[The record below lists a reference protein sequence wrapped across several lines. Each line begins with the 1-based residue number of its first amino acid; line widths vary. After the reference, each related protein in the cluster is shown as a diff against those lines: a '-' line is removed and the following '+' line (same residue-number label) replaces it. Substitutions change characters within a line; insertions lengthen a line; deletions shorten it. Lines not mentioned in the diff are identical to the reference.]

1 VKKDKNKKRRHFED
15 GPFGLRPAQ
24 SYTMIVRQLSLVCC
38 LCLNPFGLCLT
49 IQEQHIPP
57 RFVRQVEPTTAAD
70 TLKIV
75 LLGDEVSFDCA
86 VESADVTE
94 VSIWWQKDEVN
105 LTISDTEKYSL
116 EVDKT
121 SEGVVSSQLTV
132 KDIGWD
138 DEGGYICRARDGEE
152 GRIEKNKASIAVQA
166 KPVSVG
172 KEDGVG
178 NVTEWMELSCEFEG
192 KPLPE
197 VTWIRQGVTI
207 TEDPE
212 KYEITGDIVSDKRI
226 KSLLKVINLEHS
238 DNATYLCHGKN
249 AHHSYTDV
257 VTGLVYDS
265 PSVQVDRIVA
275 VSSSKLFINWTV
287 QDWNLP
293 VTGYILSYRE
303 GGSNSWKLHMVQEID
318 EGSTSYLI
326 RNLTAGKE
334 YSVKMSA
341 RNAHGT
347 GSYDTYHESV
357 ATLDFDP
364 IFTPVVS
371 IKGITRNSISVGWT
385 DPPDKMKEHIHYY
398 KVTKYEEEQVT
409 EVVHD
414 QPYPLHLWGDL
425 QPATFY
431 KFTVSACNQ
440 YSNECSP
447 PSKTIPGVTYD
458 GLSGPPANVEI
469 HCKSDNISMVHWV
482 DVHWDAP
489 RETNG
494 NIEFYNVELS
504 GNAQYSDD
512 KRKNHIINVDSKL
525 QTADSD
531 QSVIRFD
538 FLEANTNYSVRVCA
552 VTRSEECGL
561 WKTASCTMAPTP
573 PTGLKDLFSWHSVK
587 KLLHGE
593 NRNIFKLMVPRLS
606 ERNGAICCIKVIV
619 VRLSVGQSASDLPPQ
634 KDIPIT
640 NYITAHQTEGAGA
653 YVAEI
658 ITTIYTGR
666 EIEIG
671 DGVSIG
677 AIGLT
682 RCPACSPFSR
692 DKRFTEPP
700 GASKVQDGFLD
711 NSRNYTVFV
720 EVVME
725 GGIVGRSEYLKTIQ
739 PGTNQVRMFP
749 SHNTVLVSVLGVL
762 AGLVLVALIL
772 LFVLFMLRRYSKQVA
787 AQQGVEMDLKHTFRH
802 FCSTIKGRGH
812 SQFLLTQDVL
822 SQPDLP
828 PIDKNGM
835 VAAYLERHKDSDY
848 GFQSEFESLPE
859 KFSDRTTQ
867 ACDLPVNKP
876 KNRYPDIRA
885 YDQTRVKLASSEE
898 IEGSDYINANF
909 VVGYKERK
917 RWVCAQGPLE
927 YTLADFWRMIQ
938 EQGVE
943 IVIMLTNLEEYN
955 RVKCAQ
961 YWPGAGTSTYGPVTI
976 AFVQEKRYSDYVVRE
991 LKLTME
997 GHAPRTISHYHY
1009 LQWKDFN
1016 APEHAPAMLKF
1027 VKRINEAWSGS
1038 SPILVHC
1045 SAGVGRSGTLIA
1057 IDSLTQAITEEG
1069 AVSIFQTVSDLR
1081 RQRNYLVQSVKQYQF
1096 VYRAIME
1103 FAQFGDTEMDAAQ
1116 IKEHWVR
1123 LTGEKKEGLLAEF
1136 SKLANVVD
1144 DRKALSVA
1152 TNAENKSKNGSDSVI
1167 PYDRNRVILTPDGA
1181 RPHSTYIN
1189 ASFIEGYFNDESFI
1203 ITQDPLEETAMDFWR
1218 MVVEHN
1224 VATMVMLTGPDS
1236 GSWQYWPKDDGER
1249 TLTFGCMT
1257 VTLVSRE
1264 SRPSYVKREFL
1275 VCNTKAREELSLT
1288 HFYYA
1293 EWPGSVEDGEAVPT
1307 STHGLLG
1314 LVEHAL
1320 AHQEEASLTGPIAVH
1335 CRFGS
1340 HRSSIYVGL
1349 SILVQQIKRENRCDV
1364 FTAVRK
1370 LRAQRQGM
1378 MQELTLYE
1386 FVYRAISDYVDLY
1399 RNKDEEYEYSVPV
1412 GTTTNN
1418 GTTKSAK
1425 SVQSAKSN
1433 GSGPYCIP
1441 VGCTNTTKSSCSGS
1455 S

>member
-1 VKKDKNKKRRHFED
+1 
-15 GPFGLRPAQ
+15 
-24 SYTMIVRQLSLVCC
+24 MIVRQLRLLLCSLCF
-38 LCLNPFGLCLT
+38 LKFGLALT
-49 IQEQHIPP
+49 VEQQQVSP
-57 RFVRQVEPTTAAD
+57 RFVRQVAATAAD

-94 VSIWWQKDEVN
+94 VSIWWQKDEAN
-105 LTISDTEKYSL
+105 LTIADNAEKYLL

-132 KDIGWD
+132 KDIGWE

-166 KPVSVG
+166 KPVLIE

-178 NVTEWMELSCEFEG
+178 NVTYAMELSCQFEG

-197 VTWIRQGVTI
+197 VTWIRQGVPI

-212 KYEITGDIVSDKRI
+212 KFEITIDKI
-226 KSLLKVINLEHS
+226 SEKMVKSLLRILNLEHS
-238 DNATYLCHGKN
+238 DNVTYLCHGKN
-249 AHHSYTDV
+249 AHHSATAI

-265 PSVQVDRIVA
+265 PVVVIDKIVA
-275 VSSSKLFINWTV
+275 VSQNKLFINWTV
-287 QDWNLP
+287 SSWNQPL
-293 VTGYILSYRE
+293 TGYILSYRE
-303 GGSNSWKLHMVQEID
+303 GGSNSWKLHMVQAINQD
-318 EGSTSYLI
+318 STSYLI
-326 RNLTAGKE
+326 SDLTENKE
-334 YSVKMSA
+334 YSVKMSG

-347 GSYDTYHESV
+347 GQYDTYHEAVS
-357 ATLDFDP
+357 TLSFDP
-364 IFTPVVS
+364 VFIPEAS

-385 DPPDKMKEHIHYY
+385 DPPEKIAPHIHYY
-398 KVTKYEEEQVT
+398 KVAKHTGEQVA
-409 EVVHD
+409 EVPHT

-425 QPATFY
+425 HPATSFQ
-431 KFTVSACNQ
+431 FSVAACNQ
-440 YSNECSP
+440 YSGECSP
-447 PSKTIPGVTYD
+447 PSEIIPGTTYD
-458 GLSGPPANVEI
+458 GLSEAPSEVTIN
-469 HCKSDNISMVHWV
+469 CRSDNISMVHWV
-482 DVHWDAP
+482 DVKWQEP
-489 RETNG
+489 GETNG

-504 GNAQYSDD
+504 GSARYNDD
-512 KRKNHIINVDSKL
+512 RRKINTINVDSKL
-525 QTADSD
+525 QTADAD
-531 QSVIRFD
+531 QRLTRFD
-538 FLEANTNYSVRVCA
+538 FLEANTNYSVQVCA
-552 VTRSEECGL
+552 VTRSEECGN
-561 WKTASCTMAPTP
+561 WRAASCIMAPTP
-573 PTGLKDLFSWHSVK
+573 PTGIKDLFSWHSVK
-587 KLLHGE
+587 KHLQGE
-593 NRNIFKLMVPRLS
+593 SRNIFKLMVPHLS
-606 ERNGAICCIKVIV
+606 ERNGVICCIKVIV
-619 VRLSVGQSASDLPPQ
+619 VRLASGQEAKDLPSQ
-634 KDIPIT
+634 KDISIT
-640 NYITAHQTEGAGA
+640 NYITAHQTEGSGA

-671 DGVSIG
+671 DGQSIG

-682 RCPACSPFSR
+682 RCPDCSPFGR
-692 DKRFTEPP
+692 DKRFTEPE
-700 GASKVQDGFLD
+700 GAGKVSDGFLD
-711 NSRNYTVFV
+711 DSRNYTVFV

-725 GGIVGRSEYLKTIQ
+725 GGVIGRSEYLNPIR
-739 PGTNQVRMFP
+739 PGTVPVRIFP
-749 SHNTVLVSVLGVL
+749 SQNTVLVSVLGVL
-762 AGLVLVALIL
+762 AGLLLVALIL
-772 LFVLFMLRRYSKQVA
+772 LMVLFMLRRYSKQVA

-812 SQFLLTQDVL
+812 SQFLLTQDAL

-859 KFSDRTTQ
+859 KFSDRTTV

-885 YDQTRVKLASSEE
+885 YDQTRVRLASTEE

-991 LKLTME
+991 LKMTVE

-1016 APEHAPAMLKF
+1016 APEHAPAMIKF

-1057 IDSLTQAITEEG
+1057 IDSLTQAIEEEG
-1069 AVSIFQTVSDLR
+1069 AMSIFQTVSDLR

-1103 FAQFGDTEMDAAQ
+1103 YAQFGDTEMDAAK
-1116 IKEHWVR
+1116 IKEHWVQ
-1123 LTGEKKEGLLAEF
+1123 LTGEKKEGLQAEF

-1224 VATMVMLTGPDS
+1224 VATMVMLTGPES
-1236 GSWQYWPKDDGER
+1236 ETWQYWPKDEGDKVANY
-1249 TLTFGCMT
+1249 GCMT
-1257 VTLVSRE
+1257 VTLLNRE
-1264 SRPSYVKREFL
+1264 SRPSYVKREFN
-1275 VCNTKAREELSLT
+1275 VCNTKAREELRLT
-1288 HFYYA
+1288 HFYYS
-1293 EWPGSVEDGEAVPT
+1293 EWPGDEEAGDQVPG

-1314 LVEHAL
+1314 LVEHAM

-1335 CRFGS
+1335 CRYGS
-1340 HRSSIYVGL
+1340 HRSSIYVAL
-1349 SILVQQIKRENRCDV
+1349 SVLVQQIKRENRCDV

-1378 MQELTLYE
+1378 VQELALYE

-1412 GTTTNN
+1412 GAATNN

-1441 VGCTNTTKSSCSGS
+1441 VGSTNTGKSSGSGS

>member
-1 VKKDKNKKRRHFED
+1 MLE
-15 GPFGLRPAQ
+15 
-24 SYTMIVRQLSLVCC
+24 
-38 LCLNPFGLCLT
+38 LT
-49 IQEQHIPP
+49 QFFQ
-57 RFVRQVEPTTAAD
+57 
-70 TLKIV
+70 
-75 LLGDEVSFDCA
+75 
-86 VESADVTE
+86 
-94 VSIWWQKDEVN
+94 
-105 LTISDTEKYSL
+105 
-116 EVDKT
+116 VDKT

-132 KDIGWD
+132 KDIGWE

-166 KPVSVG
+166 KPVNVA
-172 KEDGVG
+172 KEDGEG
-178 NVTEWMELSCEFEG
+178 NVTESMELSCQFEG

-197 VTWIRQGVTI
+197 VTWLRQGRPI
-207 TEDPE
+207 TEDPQ
-212 KYEITGDIVSDKRI
+212 KYEITKSTIADNRV
-226 KSLLKVINLEHS
+226 KSLLKILNVKQS

-249 AHHSYTDV
+249 AHHSATAIV
-257 VTGLVYDS
+257 SGLVYDS
-265 PSVQVDRIVA
+265 PAVQIDKIVA
-275 VSSSKLFINWTV
+275 VSQNKLFINWTV
-287 QDWNLP
+287 ESWNLP
-293 VTGYILSYRE
+293 ITGYILSYRE
-303 GGSNSWKLHMVQEID
+303 GGSNSWKLDMVQAINQ
-318 EGSTSYLI
+318 GSTSYLI
-326 RNLTAGKE
+326 GDLTANKE
-334 YSVKMSA
+334 YSVKMAA
-341 RNAHGT
+341 RNAHGM
-347 GSYDTYHESV
+347 GEYDTYHEAV
-357 ATLDFDP
+357 PTLAFDP
-364 IFTPVVS
+364 VFVPEAS

-385 DPPDKMKEHIHYY
+385 DPPEKIAPYIHFY
-398 KVTKYEEEQVT
+398 KVSKYSGEQVS
-409 EVVHD
+409 EVLHT
-414 QPYPLHLWGDL
+414 QPYPLHLFGDL
-425 QPATFY
+425 TSATSY
-431 KFTVSACNQ
+431 KFTVAACNK
-440 YSNECSP
+440 YSGECSP
-447 PSKTIPGVTYD
+447 PSEVIPGTTYD
-458 GLSGPPANVEI
+458 GLAGAPSDVEI
-469 HCKSDNISMVHWV
+469 HCRSDNVSMVHWV
-482 DVHWDAP
+482 DVKWGP
-489 RETNG
+489 PEETNG

-504 GNAQYSDD
+504 GSARYNDDRRKMNAIS
-512 KRKNHIINVDSKL
+512 VDPKL

-531 QSVIRFD
+531 QRATRFD
-538 FLEANTNYSVRVCA
+538 FLEANTNYSVQVCA
-552 VTRSEECGL
+552 VTRSEECGS
-561 WKTASCTMAPTP
+561 WRSATCIMAPTP

-587 KLLHGE
+587 KHLQGE
-593 NRNIFKLMVPRLS
+593 SRNIFKLMVPRLS
-606 ERNGAICCIKVIV
+606 ERNGVICCIKVIV
-619 VRLSVGQSASDLPPQ
+619 VRLSPGQSAKDLPPQ
-634 KDIPIT
+634 EDISIT

-671 DGVSIG
+671 DGQSIG

-682 RCPACSPFSR
+682 RCPACSPFGR
-692 DKRFTEPP
+692 DKRFTAPT
-700 GASKVQDGFLD
+700 GSGKVQDGFLD
-711 NSRNYTVFV
+711 DSRNYTVFV

-725 GGIVGRSEYLKTIQ
+725 GGVIGRSEYLNPIK
-739 PGTNQVRMFP
+739 PGEPPVRIFPNQ
-749 SHNTVLVSVLGVL
+749 NTVLVSVLGIL
-762 AGLVLVALIL
+762 AGLLLVALIL
-772 LFVLFMLRRYSKQVA
+772 LVVLFMLRRYSKQVA

-812 SQFLLTQDVL
+812 SQFLLTQDAL

-828 PIDKNGM
+828 PIDKAGM

-859 KFSDRTTQ
+859 KFSDRTTV

-961 YWPGAGTSTYGPVTI
+961 YWPGAGTSTYGPVTV

-991 LKLTME
+991 LKMTVE

-1057 IDSLTQAITEEG
+1057 IDSLTQAISEEG

-1103 FAQFGDTEMDAAQ
+1103 FAQFGDTEMDAAK
-1116 IKEHWVR
+1116 IKEHWVT
-1123 LTGEKKEGLLAEF
+1123 LTEDKKDGLLAEF

-1236 GSWQYWPKDDGER
+1236 GSWQYWPADDGDR
-1249 TLTFGCMT
+1249 TATYGCMT
-1257 VTLVSRE
+1257 VTLVNRE
-1264 SRPSYVKREFL
+1264 SRPSYVKREFT
-1275 VCNTKAREELSLT
+1275 VCNTK
-1288 HFYYA
+1288 
-1293 EWPGSVEDGEAVPT
+1293 V
-1307 STHGLLG
+1307 
-1314 LVEHAL
+1314 
-1320 AHQEEASLTGPIAVH
+1320 GPNQK
-1335 CRFGS
+1335 R
-1340 HRSSIYVGL
+1340 
-1349 SILVQQIKRENRCDV
+1349 IK
-1364 FTAVRK
+1364 TPK
-1370 LRAQRQGM
+1370 
-1378 MQELTLYE
+1378 
-1386 FVYRAISDYVDLY
+1386 
-1399 RNKDEEYEYSVPV
+1399 
-1412 GTTTNN
+1412 
-1418 GTTKSAK
+1418 
-1425 SVQSAKSN
+1425 N
-1433 GSGPYCIP
+1433 GSLL
-1441 VGCTNTTKSSCSGS
+1441 NLR
-1455 S
+1455 